1 MKAALA
7 NLEGATRRIE
17 VLQRSLAVAERS
29 FDISQQRFEAGDIT
43 SQDLA
48 GDRER
53 LVQARRSL
61 LEAIVSYRL
70 AAADLR
76 RQTLYDFAVGR
87 SLVVEEGGLARESTS
102 RSTK

>member
-1 MKAALA
+1 M
-7 NLEGATRRIE
+7 T
-17 VLQRSLAVAERS
+17 
-29 FDISQQRFEAGDIT
+29 F
-43 SQDLA
+43 
-48 GDRER
+48 DRER

-87 SLVVEEGGLARESTS
+87 SLVVDDRRRGRSSIS
-102 RSTK
+102 RGNTPPGRP